1 MEAMPQILLPVNNPF
16 LSIEGCDR
24 LAVNFSAVY
33 VLSKARYCFMTDWAC
48 CNNSVSSCPRHW
60 FNRLLSKVIGSI
72 QTSKLST
79 ARPFS
84 GEAGTETTAGDNLG
98 SLGRAEVKGNTVTL
112 LRLLLK
118 TVPEIINPGLVLRIS
133 VPTEGSKFI
142 IQMLPSL

>member
-1 MEAMPQILLPVNNPF
+1 M
-16 LSIEGCDR
+16 
-24 LAVNFSAVY
+24 
-33 VLSKARYCFMTDWAC
+33 
-48 CNNSVSSCPRHW
+48 
-60 FNRLLSKVIGSI
+60 

-112 LRLLLK
+112 LRLLLNM
-118 TVPEIINPGLVLRIS
+118 VPETISPGLVLRIS

-142 IQMLPSL
+142 TQMLPSL